1 MQRCNVFFVLVAIA
15 AHAASPTGGSD
26 QGGERDDDATA
37 QSGKYFGPRG
47 TCSHVLLSPASVPGV
62 PMGQQI
68 LGKIHACPCMF
79 ICARRICAWRAS
91 CTRVQSHV
99 RLRTRCASMF
109 MQTWMRACMRAL
121 TCRCVHTESCSER
134 QAIHVRLCNL
144 RGQTCGYVLDYVQPF
159 FGVCK

>member
-1 MQRCNVFFVLVAIA
+1 MRLPRQEGPTKALKEMTTLPRKVANILV
-15 AHAASPTGGSD
+15 HGGT
-26 QGGERDDDATA
+26 R
-37 QSGKYFGPRG
+37 
-47 TCSHVLLSPASVPGV
+47 SHVLLSPASVPGV
-62 PMGQQI
+62 PMRQQI
-68 LGKIHACPCMF
+68 LVKIHACPCMF
-79 ICARRICAWRAS
+79 MCARHICAWRAS